1 MCDRDDDDNVIN
13 DDNDGDYDD
22 DGDGGHTGVHP
33 TTPHMG
39 RQSSLS
45 LVNSRSPLSPTRKYI
60 HCVSLSMCVC
70 VWPVPVYIQGVFL
83 LFLRIYS
90 TNQSEILLHE
100 ILDVQK
106 ILVG

>member
-45 LVNSRSPLSPTRKYI
+45 LVNSRSPSRLSHPHANIPTA
-60 HCVSLSMCVC
+60 CLCLCVC
-70 VWPVPVYIQGVFL
+70 VWPVPVCI
-83 LFLRIYS
+83 
-90 TNQSEILLHE
+90 
-100 ILDVQK
+100 
-106 ILVG
+106 